1 MLGARWEKQNLH
13 ELIPKV
19 STQDE
24 RFTRMRTRAHTTS
37 RIYPGHTRTHA
48 ELQILIQSTKAA
60 AIGQFEELI
69 L

>member
-37 RIYPGHTRTHA
+37 RIYPRHTRARTPNCKS
-48 ELQILIQSTKAA
+48 LSKVRKQQL
-60 AIGQFEELI
+60 LVN
-69 L
+69 LRN